1 MNPNRPRVASNRIS
15 RVLTAATAVPASNL
29 PRPREQKEKAP
40 TVPQVAEQKA
50 FQHGMQSMLSEW
62 TSLSQRMAGL
72 LENLATG
79 GNPSAASSSAK
90 AEPHERIHTPLHGK
104 TLKTATKAKVFK
116 PEIRRGKL
124 YFTCPACQ
132 HPTAVFKFYAGKST
146 RCPSCFSAIRTPDP
160 KTGRKGHNLERDID
174 AFLHP
179 DRIDAVLPRRRTI
192 TTFIP
197 LPTMATA
204 MAVVGAALIVGITTL
219 SMFTATDS
227 TEVATDASP
236 ASAGMG
242 HDMDTHDLTARAIE
256 TVQAFLDARG
266 PVEKSAFV
274 SDGGRV
280 ARLMKQAFEET
291 GEPQQCRFLEVVS
304 SGLAP
309 AKGTN
314 HFVTNVKAT
323 LPAGEIRDFVVEH
336 LPQGDL
342 IEWEASTG
350 FNAHPWQDIAKRAS
364 EAGSEVAQIRALVR
378 PDNYYN
384 YQFGSEEDYYCLRL
398 EDPTS
403 GDLLGFGY
411 ASHEEAETL
420 GLLDATMRADSENPE
435 RLTLDI
441 TFDETTAETGQ
452 AKIVGLAQ
460 HGWRANGNQ
469 MLATSGVSEPQ

>member
-1 MNPNRPRVASNRIS
+1 MPAAS
-15 RVLTAATAVPASNL
+15 L
-29 PRPREQKEKAP
+29 PRPREQKENAP
-40 TVPQVAEQKA
+40 PVPQVAEQKA
-50 FQHGMQSMLSEW
+50 FQQGMQSMLGEW

-79 GNPSAASSSAK
+79 GNPSVATSPNK
-90 AEPHERIHTPLHGK
+90 PEPRQRIHTPLEGK
-104 TLKTATKAKVFK
+104 TMERATKATIFK

-132 HPTAVFKFYAGKST
+132 HPTAVFKFYAGKPT

-179 DRIDAVLPRRRTI
+179 ERINAVLPRRRTI

-204 MAVVGAALIVGITTL
+204 MAVVGAALILGTSSL
-219 SMFTATDS
+219 SMFTANGS
-227 TEVATDASP
+227 TEVATAASP
-236 ASAGMG
+236 AGARMG
-242 HDMDTHDLTARAIE
+242 HDMDTHDLTGRAIE
-256 TVQAFLDARG
+256 TVEKFLGARG

-274 SDGGRV
+274 SDGARV
-280 ARLMKQAFEET
+280 ARLMKQAFQES
-291 GEPQQCRFLEVVS
+291 GEPHECHSMEVIS

-309 AKGTN
+309 AKGAN
-314 HFVTNVKAT
+314 HFVTNLKAT
-323 LPAGEIRDFVVEH
+323 LPGGEIRDFIVEH
-336 LPQGDL
+336 LPHGDL

-350 FNAHPWQDIAKRAS
+350 YNAHPWQDIAKRAS

-378 PDNYYN
+378 PDNYFN
-384 YQFGSEEDYYCLRL
+384 YRFGSEEDYYCLRL

-411 ASHEEAETL
+411 ASHQEAETL
-420 GLLDATMRADSENPE
+420 GLLAATMRADSENPE
-435 RLTLDI
+435 RLTLEI
-441 TFDETTAETGQ
+441 TFDEATAETGQ
-452 AKIVGLAQ
+452 ARIVGLTQ
-460 HGWRANGNQ
+460 QGWRASGNT
-469 MLATSGVSEPQ
+469 MLATVGDSEPQ